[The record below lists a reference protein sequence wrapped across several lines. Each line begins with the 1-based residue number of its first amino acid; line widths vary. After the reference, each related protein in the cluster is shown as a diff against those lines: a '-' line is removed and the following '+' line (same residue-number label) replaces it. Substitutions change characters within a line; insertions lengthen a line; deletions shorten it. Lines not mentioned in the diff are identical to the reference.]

1 MIESVIPMDS
11 PLFDQSH
18 CPEVFLF
25 PGLIRQPG
33 ISPCDLNACVA
44 KKRLQTLKP
53 HSGIQELACKSVA
66 QTMQSVPIVKKSGF
80 FQVFY
85 EHGPRTGVGQTLM
98 GCSVKKYVLPWILL
112 FKPCDQS
119 FLCIGTEVDNPSH
132 SCLSRLIDEYFL
144 LFEVDVLHPESEK
157 LPYPH
162 SRSQEHE
169 YHGSVSDASD
179 TVNYC

>member
-25 PGLIRQPG
+25 PGLIREPG

-44 KKRLQTLKP
+44 KERLQTLEP
-53 HSGIQELACKSVA
+53 HSGIQEFACKSVA
-66 QTMQSVPIVKKSGF
+66 KTMERVALVKKSGF
-80 FQVFY
+80 FQVFD
-85 EHGPRTGVGQTLM
+85 EHSPRTGIGQTLM
-98 GCSVKKYVLPWILL
+98 GCSVKKHILPWILL

-119 FLCIGTEVDNPSH
+119 FFRIGTEVYNPPH

-144 LFEVDVLHPESEK
+144 LFEVDVLHPEGKK
-157 LPYPH
+157 LSYSH

-169 YHGSVSDASD
+169 YHGPVSDDPD
-179 TVNYC
+179 TVN